1 MLQVLNKHPSPG
13 LSGEALLADCLPLV
27 CSFPQ
32 NQALMCLQ
40 ARQQMQLGR
49 LHDVLQTVAAFL
61 GCNNDVAASRWAL
74 HLTVHVHWLTGDL
87 DQVCCHF
94 QPEQL
99 AETGSDLLANVPIQ
113 SCKLCIASQL
123 ASSQLS
129 IVKLGNLYAAD
140 VVCVA
145 SFHIV
150 SFAIM
155 ITLSVKH

>member
-1 MLQVLNKHPSPG
+1 
-13 LSGEALLADCLPLV
+13 
-27 CSFPQ
+27 
-32 NQALMCLQ
+32 
-40 ARQQMQLGR
+40 MQLGR

-99 AETGSDLLANVPIQ
+99 AETGSDLLANVLIQ

-123 ASSQLS
+123 ASLQLS
-129 IVKLGNLYAAD
+129 IFKLGNLYAAD

-145 SFHIV
+145 RFHIV
-150 SFAIM
+150 S
-155 ITLSVKH
+155 L

>member
-61 GCNNDVAASRWAL
+61 GCNNDMAASRWAL

-99 AETGSDLLANVPIQ
+99 AETGSDLLANVLIQ

-123 ASSQLS
+123 ASLQLS
-129 IVKLGNLYAAD
+129 IFKLGNLYAAD

-145 SFHIV
+145 RFHIV
-150 SFAIM
+150 S
-155 ITLSVKH
+155 L